1 MNREERLIDLT
12 KPMDGRLAI
21 YSEDGYSDPP
31 FSIQTWTT
39 VAEQAYWVSR
49 VNLGTQ
55 TGTHIDAPAHFD
67 ASGAMLDALS
77 VTELVGRYFLLSCAD
92 EELDLVTRARAY
104 AGEIFLFLNHNDEIR
119 LSQEEMDHLCALTA
133 RVWVIGAGVQVVGQ
147 DPLYFHR
154 RLAAE
159 GKFLIEDL
167 DPDAAARVRCA
178 GELYALPLNLQAVS
192 GAPCRVVALPDADST
207 RCGGAGIGG
216 AAGTR

>member
-12 KPMDGRLAI
+12 KPMDGRLAV

-39 VAEQAYWVSR
+39 VAEQGYWVSR

-67 ASGAMLDALS
+67 AFGATLEALP
-77 VTELVGRYFLLSCAD
+77 VTELVGRYFLLSWVG
-92 EELDLVTRARAY
+92 EEPDVITRARAY
-104 AGEIFLFLNHNDEIR
+104 AGEPFLFLNHKDGIR
-119 LSQEEMDHLCALTA
+119 MSLEEMDYLCALAA
-133 RVWVIGAGVQVVGQ
+133 RVWVIAAGVQVVGQ

-167 DPDAAARVRCA
+167 DLDAAARVGCA

-207 RCGGAGIGG
+207 R
-216 AAGTR
+216 